1 MRFKK
6 KKTLLTSKIF
16 VVQIKQLQKNKWLF
30 KVLEVKNSKK
40 SLKFDQFAKKQ
51 VKKYFFYI
59 WTSKKIVVQIKQ
71 LQKKISDY
79 SKFQKQKTPKNPCN
93 STNSRKNNK
102 FYNVAP
108 QIFVYES
115 GNRYECVAL
124 SELVRM
130 QCVDFF
136 ICDWLKRYR
145 QNTTE
150 NWPIWGSTNEQNPGN
165 SWKNEEF

>member
-1 MRFKK
+1 MRFK

-71 LQKKISDY
+71 LQKEKISDY
-79 SKFQKQKTPKNPCN
+79 TKVSEAKNSQK
-93 STNSRKNNK
+93 S
-102 FYNVAP
+102 
-108 QIFVYES
+108 
-115 GNRYECVAL
+115 L
-124 SELVRM
+124 
-130 QCVDFF
+130 
-136 ICDWLKRYR
+136 
-145 QNTTE
+145 
-150 NWPIWGSTNEQNPGN
+150 
-165 SWKNEEF
+165 EFDQFA